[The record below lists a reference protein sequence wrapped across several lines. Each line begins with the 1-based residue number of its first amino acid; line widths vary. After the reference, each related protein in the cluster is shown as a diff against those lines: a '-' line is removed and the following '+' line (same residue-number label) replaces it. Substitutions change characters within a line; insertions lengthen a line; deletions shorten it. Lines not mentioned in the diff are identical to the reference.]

1 MTPKR
6 EWELPE
12 TDGELVQRSRR
23 GEQEAFEVLVRRHVG
38 RAHALA
44 CSILGDQDEADDI
57 CQEAFL
63 SALKRLDQ
71 LRDPSRF
78 RGWLL
83 RIVRNLSLN
92 FLKRQGRAV
101 DLPLMLLEGMPGG
114 EDPDESFR
122 ERRVEEELKAAAEK
136 LSGLPKKVFLL
147 HELEGMEHREIAQV
161 LGISAGASRVHL
173 FLARKML
180 RSKIP
185 RPSMEEAV

>member
-6 EWELPE
+6 EWELPDS
-12 TDGELVQRSRR
+12 DGELVQRARR
-23 GEQEAFEVLVRRHVG
+23 GEQEAFEILVRRHLG

-44 CSILGDQDEADDI
+44 SSILGDRDEADDI
-57 CQEAFL
+57 CQESFL
-63 SALKRLDQ
+63 SALRRLDQ

-92 FLKRQGRAV
+92 HLKRQGRAV
-101 DLPLMLLEGMPGG
+101 DLPLMFLEGMAGG
-114 EDPDESFR
+114 EDPEQDLR
-122 ERRVEEELKAAAEK
+122 EKRAEEELRAAAEK

-161 LGISAGASRVHL
+161 LGITAGASRVHL